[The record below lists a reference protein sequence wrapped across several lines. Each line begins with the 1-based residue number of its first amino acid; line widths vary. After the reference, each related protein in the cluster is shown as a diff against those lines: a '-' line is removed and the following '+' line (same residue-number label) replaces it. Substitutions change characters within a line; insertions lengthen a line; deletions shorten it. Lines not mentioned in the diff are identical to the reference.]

1 MAELPTIGPRATRP
15 AQPSP
20 PALAR
25 RHAAPAPASAGLD
38 LLPDAAVVLDA
49 QGRVTYANRAAL
61 RLLRTGAD
69 AILGQPFEQVVELRD
84 AAGNSWWPCTDRLRR
99 LRAVRGVPPR
109 LLTLTSGGE
118 HHPVELAATFVRQDG
133 KVTSTICT
141 LRDGAGRRADADCAE
156 LISTLAHEL
165 RSPLTSVKGFSAT
178 LLHRWDRFTDEQK
191 RHMLTTINADADR
204 VTRLI
209 KELLDV
215 SRIEAGRLELK
226 RELIDL
232 PGIAKGV
239 VERFRLTAPNHQLS
253 MTFPAVFPEVY
264 ADPDKIEQVLTN
276 LVENA
281 VKYAEG
287 GAVTVTGEATDD
299 HVEVGV
305 QDEGPGI
312 AADQLPLI
320 FTKFYRSK
328 ADHRS
333 GTVPSGTGLGLYITK
348 GLVEAH
354 GGRVWAHSGA
364 TDGTEVR
371 FLLPRGG
378 VDLGGLGD

>member
-1 MAELPTIGPRATRP
+1 MAELPTVPAPAARQ

-25 RHAAPAPASAGLD
+25 RHTAAAVPTGLD
-38 LLPDAAVVLDA
+38 LLPDAAIVLDA
-49 QGRVTYANRAAL
+49 QGCVAYANPTAL
-61 RLLRTGAD
+61 RLLRGGAEQL
-69 AILGQPFEQVVELRD
+69 LGEPFERAVDLRD

-99 LRAVRGVPPR
+99 LRTVRGVPPR
-109 LLTLTSGGE
+109 LLTLASGGE
-118 HHPVELAATFVRQDG
+118 SRPVELAATFVRQDG
-133 KVTSTICT
+133 QVTSTICT

-178 LLHRWDRFTDEQK
+178 LLHRWDRFSDAQK

-215 SRIEAGRLELK
+215 SRIESGRLELK

-232 PGIAKGV
+232 PGIASGV
-239 VERFRLTAPNHQLS
+239 VERFRVTAPNHQLEAA
-253 MTFPAVFPEVY
+253 FPDGFPEVY
-264 ADPDKIEQVLTN
+264 ADPDKVEQVLTN

-281 VKYAEG
+281 VKYADG
-287 GAVTVTGEATDD
+287 GEVLVTGEATDD

-305 QDEGPGI
+305 RDEGPGI

-333 GTVPSGTGLGLYITK
+333 GSTPSGTGLGLYITK

-354 GGRVWAHSGA
+354 GGRVWAHSGL
-364 TDGTEVR
+364 DSGTEIR
-371 FLLPRGG
+371 FLLPRAG

>member
-1 MAELPTIGPRATRP
+1 MAELPSVRAAANRP
-15 AQPSP
+15 AREALPLP
-20 PALAR
+20 HDRGITPAAYE
-25 RHAAPAPASAGLD
+25 GLS
-38 LLPDAAVVLDA
+38 LLPDAAIVVAAD
-49 QGRVTYANRAAL
+49 GRIAYANPASA
-61 RLLRTGAD
+61 RLLRTTAS
-69 AILGQPFEQVVELRD
+69 ALVGQPFEQAVELRD
-84 AAGNSWWPCTDRLRR
+84 AAGNGWWACTRRLRK

-109 LLTLTSGGE
+109 LLTLTSCGE
-118 HHPVELAATFVRQDG
+118 HRPVELAATFVREGGQ
-133 KVTSTICT
+133 VTSTICT

-178 LLHRWDRFTDEQK
+178 LLHRWDRFTDEHK

-226 RELIDL
+226 RELVDL
-232 PGIAKGV
+232 PSVARGV
-239 VERFRLTAPNHQLS
+239 VERFKLTAPNHELQAE
-253 MTFPAVFPEVY
+253 FPARFPEIY

-281 VKYAEG
+281 VKYADG
-287 GAVTVTGEATDD
+287 GKVTVSGTATEDQI
-299 HVEVGV
+299 EVGV
-305 QDEGPGI
+305 RDEGPGI

-328 ADHRS
+328 ADYRS
-333 GTVPSGTGLGLYITK
+333 GSVPSGTGLGLYITR

-354 GGRVWAHSGA
+354 GGRIWAHSEPGR
-364 TDGTEVR
+364 GTEIR
-371 FLLPRGG
+371 FMVPLKGDEDLLQP
-378 VDLGGLGD
+378 

>member
-1 MAELPTIGPRATRP
+1 VP
-15 AQPSP
+15 
-20 PALAR
+20 
-25 RHAAPAPASAGLD
+25 AGLD
-38 LLPDAAVVLDA
+38 LLPDAAIVLDA
-49 QGRVTYANRAAL
+49 QGRVAYANPAAI
-61 RLLRTGAD
+61 RLLRASPE
-69 AILGQPFEQVVELRD
+69 AIVGQPFEHAVDLRD
-84 AAGNSWWPCTDRLRR
+84 AAGNSWWPCTDRLRK

-109 LLTLTSGGE
+109 LLTLAGPRPR
-118 HHPVELAATFVRQDG
+118 PVELAATFVRQDG

-141 LRDGAGRRADADCAE
+141 LRDGEGRRADFDCAE

-191 RHMLTTINADADR
+191 QHMLTTINADADR

-226 RELIDL
+226 RELIDV
-232 PGIAKGV
+232 PGITRGV
-239 VERFRLTAPNHQLS
+239 LERFRLTAPNHQLGAA
-253 MTFPAVFPEVY
+253 FPEGFPEVY

-281 VKYAEG
+281 VKYADAG
-287 GAVTVTGEATDD
+287 KVTVTGEVADD
-299 HVEVGV
+299 HIEIAVS
-305 QDEGPGI
+305 DEGPGI
-312 AADQLPLI
+312 PADQLPLI

-354 GGRVWAHSGA
+354 GGKVWARSAGA
-364 TDGTEVR
+364 NGTEVR

>member
-1 MAELPTIGPRATRP
+1 MAELPSVRAAANRP
-15 AQPSP
+15 VREALPLP
-20 PALAR
+20 HDRGTPAAYE
-25 RHAAPAPASAGLD
+25 GLS
-38 LLPDAAVVLDA
+38 LLPDAAIVVAADGCIA
-49 QGRVTYANRAAL
+49 YANPASA
-61 RLLRTGAD
+61 RLLRTTASALVGE
-69 AILGQPFEQVVELRD
+69 PFEQAVELRD
-84 AAGNSWWPCTDRLRR
+84 AAGNGWWACTRKLRK

-109 LLTLTSGGE
+109 LLTLTSRGE
-118 HHPVELAATFVRQDG
+118 HRPVELAATFVREGGQ
-133 KVTSTICT
+133 VTSTICT

-178 LLHRWDRFTDEQK
+178 LLHRWDRFTDEHK

-226 RELIDL
+226 RELVDL
-232 PGIAKGV
+232 PSVARGV
-239 VERFRLTAPNHQLS
+239 VERFKLTAPNHELQ
-253 MTFPAVFPEVY
+253 TEFPASFPEIY

-281 VKYAEG
+281 VKYADG
-287 GAVTVTGEATDD
+287 GKVTVSGTATEDQI
-299 HVEVGV
+299 EVGV
-305 QDEGPGI
+305 RDEGPGI

-328 ADHRS
+328 ADYRS
-333 GTVPSGTGLGLYITK
+333 GSVPSGTGLGLYITR

-354 GGRVWAHSGA
+354 GGRIWAHSEPGK
-364 TDGTEVR
+364 GTEVR
-371 FLLPRGG
+371 FMVPLKGDEDLLQP
-378 VDLGGLGD
+378 